1 MESKY
6 VLTRSGDDLFS
17 VAVDSPA
24 DAQALAAR
32 LREAASWVEVI
43 PGIASVVL
51 RFDAASQSS
60 DAMQQILEDVLAGD
74 VPALPISDRLV
85 EIPVVY
91 GGKYGPDLDAVSQAI
106 GQSPEQVIAAHT
118 AREYTVDM
126 LGFTPGFAFV
136 GGLDD
141 RFRIPRRDE
150 PRQRVAAGSVGIAD
164 GRTGLYAMA
173 SPGGWNII
181 GRTPFPLFSPD
192 DEDPFVLSAGVRV
205 RFKAVAAEEF
215 GE

>member
-6 VLTRSGDDLFS
+6 VLIRSGDDLFS

-32 LREAASWVEVI
+32 LREAANWIEVI
-43 PGIASVVL
+43 PGIDSVVV
-51 RFDAASQSS
+51 RFDAASQSG
-60 DAMQQILEDVLAGD
+60 DTMQQVLEDVLAGD
-74 VPALPISDRLV
+74 VPALPISGRLV

-91 GGKYGPDLDAVSQAI
+91 GGRFGPDLDTVSEMI
-106 GQSPEQVIAAHT
+106 GQSPEEVIAAHT
-118 AREYTVDM
+118 AGEYTVDM

-141 RFRIPRRDE
+141 RFRIPRREE

-181 GRTPFPLFSPD
+181 GRTSFPLFNPA
-192 DEDPFVLSAGVRV
+192 DEDPFVLSAGTRV

-215 GE
+215 GA